1 MTLRLEEQLKQTERQ
16 AKSVGLYVD
25 CNNEFVLTIM
35 NYDNEEMID
44 VEPTCRLFKQYFEI
58 DNRCILS
65 AKFGDGKS
73 YFLSKFTQMFNDEYL
88 FITIYPVNYQVM
100 ENGEIF
106 ELIKRDIL
114 LRLLSEE
121 AIISKKIEYTNS
133 FQAAYYLS
141 QNYEEV
147 FGNLMQIIPQFNFCG
162 LEIDLGNICKGLKS
176 IISGYKEWEK
186 KIKETD
192 KEKSEKFIKDFNVQ
206 QGSIYEFDAISQLI
220 YNIILDYKGSS
231 GKKVALIIEDLDRID
246 PAHIFRILNVFSAH
260 FDNKSY
266 GEGNKY
272 NFDKIITVCDYD
284 NIKNIYH
291 HVYGEKTDF
300 IGYISKFSSRE
311 PFYYSIYKLLKEYI
325 LNNLLDEK
333 LLKYKGIC
341 NVLCDNIIRSLNKK
355 TDFYNLRIVKQ
366 RLIKAKEAILN
377 KNIKLDKDLKDY
389 YISSSNTLAYLVAI
403 TKSFNIDEKTMLN
416 NNQYNEIIEMIG
428 SGWLILSIFESKIIY
443 EIYNRP
449 TKREITIT
457 INKELAPNT
466 FESYKAGKI
475 EILSCKNNIIDDIK
489 LSIDKGMEKILQDFL
504 FGKKNEV
511 FDYYRQNIVL

>member
-1 MTLRLEEQLKQTERQ
+1 MTIRLEEQLKQTERQ

-176 IISGYKEWEK
+176 VISGYKEWEK
-186 KIKETD
+186 KFSVFITD
-192 KEKSEKFIKDFNVQ
+192 
-206 QGSIYEFDAISQLI
+206 
-220 YNIILDYKGSS
+220 
-231 GKKVALIIEDLDRID
+231 
-246 PAHIFRILNVFSAH
+246 
-260 FDNKSY
+260 
-266 GEGNKY
+266 
-272 NFDKIITVCDYD
+272 
-284 NIKNIYH
+284 
-291 HVYGEKTDF
+291 
-300 IGYISKFSSRE
+300 
-311 PFYYSIYKLLKEYI
+311 YYSI
-325 LNNLLDEK
+325 
-333 LLKYKGIC
+333 
-341 NVLCDNIIRSLNKK
+341 
-355 TDFYNLRIVKQ
+355 FYR
-366 RLIKAKEAILN
+366 
-377 KNIKLDKDLKDY
+377 
-389 YISSSNTLAYLVAI
+389 
-403 TKSFNIDEKTMLN
+403 
-416 NNQYNEIIEMIG
+416 
-428 SGWLILSIFESKIIY
+428 
-443 EIYNRP
+443 
-449 TKREITIT
+449 
-457 INKELAPNT
+457 
-466 FESYKAGKI
+466 
-475 EILSCKNNIIDDIK
+475 
-489 LSIDKGMEKILQDFL
+489 
-504 FGKKNEV
+504 
-511 FDYYRQNIVL
+511 